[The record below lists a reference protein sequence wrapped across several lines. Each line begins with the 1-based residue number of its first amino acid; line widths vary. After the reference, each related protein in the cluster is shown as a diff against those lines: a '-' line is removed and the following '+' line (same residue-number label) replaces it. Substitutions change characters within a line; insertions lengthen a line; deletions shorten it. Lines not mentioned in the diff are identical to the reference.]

1 MSFYTIWRGGAGQMP
16 CAAARNIAR
25 TYKKELT
32 QVNSFLYGRGDG
44 RTHDLLVPASEQS
57 RKVRRCVPRGLTGRL
72 VPPFPTKLAARF
84 LREPFRES
92 AFGFGP
98 KVRTLKP
105 GCTAKNRRP
114 AKADLRFLVEATG
127 FSPLAARPGE
137 QPTGLFSLRRT
148 ISVFWHF
155 VRKPLARRS
164 RLHPQIPSMFAI
176 HKKELTQVN
185 SFLYG

>member
-1 MSFYTIWRGGAGQMP
+1 MQLFRATKMVEVTAGP
-16 CAAARNIAR
+16 TTFWSLRRNKAVKSAAA
-25 TYKKELT
+25 
-32 QVNSFLYGRGDG
+32 S
-44 RTHDLLVPASEQS
+44 
-57 RKVRRCVPRGLTGRL
+57 
-72 VPPFPTKLAARF
+72 LAACLGGLF
-84 LREPFRES
+84 LLFPQNSLRDFCGSPSRES

-98 KVRTLKP
+98 KVRTSKL

-148 ISVFWHF
+148 ISVFGHF
-155 VRKPLARRS
+155 VRKPLALRS

-176 HKKELTQVN
+176 HKKELT
-185 SFLYG
+185 